1 MEASLKSIEKRI
13 EKLEKLKQIAAYR
26 YSQGQTSDLK
36 EIIDL
41 EKLSL
46 STDRQ
51 ELIKS
56 LKRESLMRDCL
67 MKIAG
72 LKNIEALEML
82 KVCLTEIIIETGLDN
97 DIYQEFL
104 DRLKLV
110 KSII

>member
-56 LKRESLMRDCL
+56 LKRENLMKECL
-67 MKIAG
+67 MEIGQLKDIESLKIIR
-72 LKNIEALEML
+72 NCI
-82 KVCLTEIIIETGLDN
+82 TEIVIDTGFD
-97 DIYQEFL
+97 DGMYQQL
-104 DRLKLV
+104 LNSVSKNKD
-110 KSII
+110 

>member
-13 EKLEKLKQIAAYR
+13 EKLEKLKQIATYR

-56 LKRESLMRDCL
+56 LKRENIMRDCFIQIAQLKDSQTLEL
-67 MKIAG
+67 MQTCIS
-72 LKNIEALEML
+72 
-82 KVCLTEIIIETGLDN
+82 EIIIETGLDPIVYE
-97 DIYQEFL
+97 DFL
-104 DRLKLV
+104 NNVSQK
-110 KSII
+110 